1 MQVSALLADIAF
13 QVEHRVKPVD
23 LVAICMRG
31 ARGA

>member
-1 MQVSALLADIAF
+1 MQVPALLADIAF
-13 QVEHRVKPVD
+13 QLERQVKPVD